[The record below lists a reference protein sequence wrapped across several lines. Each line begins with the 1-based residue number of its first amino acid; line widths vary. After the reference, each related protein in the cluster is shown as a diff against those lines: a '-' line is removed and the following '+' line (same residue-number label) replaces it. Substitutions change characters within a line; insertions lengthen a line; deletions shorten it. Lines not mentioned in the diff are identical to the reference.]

1 MDKDTLTDQNL
12 CPRIIPHQ
20 ATLEPKLSLRQIYSG
35 FTAAAYCLLKS
46 QGVNF
51 SLSKNLRQQQNAISC
66 SKKKGVQRA
75 RLTNSAKIISRK
87 KVI

>member
-46 QGVNF
+46 RGVNF
-51 SLSKNLRQQQNAISC
+51 SLSKNLRQQQFAKKCNATMVC
-66 SKKKGVQRA
+66 PMSKILRVEVTK
-75 RLTNSAKIISRK
+75 
-87 KVI
+87 